1 MWAWV
6 VGGSDNAGTWKPLCK
21 ITFRLFV
28 QAVHAPKWVS
38 RLDLSPNPKISHVDI
53 WEIWKYFKIPK
64 GLKSKLLLGPSILD
78 KRPLNC
84 ILFHQKTEARK
95 PLHRKE
101 SPRGIFLSIS
111 NWKLPPH
118 PGSCSQAPRGPQ
130 RNWGIQGSLQL
141 LPSCPGSRGGGI
153 ERPSCCICLECTI
166 CET

>member
-84 ILFHQKTEARK
+84 IFYPSATESSHHTQEAAARPLGGLRETEASRAPCSFS
-95 PLHRKE
+95 PLAQGVE
-101 SPRGIFLSIS
+101 VVGL
-111 NWKLPPH
+111 
-118 PGSCSQAPRGPQ
+118 RGPLAAYAWSVQ
-130 RNWGIQGSLQL
+130 SVRLKKMLTYPWHSL
-141 LPSCPGSRGGGI
+141 GH
-153 ERPSCCICLECTI
+153 
-166 CET
+166 